1 MYVLLTS
8 AGATGSNGPT
18 FKERSS
24 ADEVKQHG
32 TFSTNYKSNSSRLR
46 NDLGLASKFISRTD
60 PTSEGVEC
68 FIIPGLLTHAAR
80 DILHEA
86 LASVSFGFVTT
97 QSGC

>member
-1 MYVLLTS
+1 MLLTS

-24 ADEVKQHG
+24 ADEVKQHR
-32 TFSTNYKSNSSRLR
+32 TFSTNYNSSRLR

-68 FIIPGLLTHAAR
+68 LIIPGLLTHAAR
-80 DILHEA
+80 VILHEA

>member
-1 MYVLLTS
+1 VLLTS

-24 ADEVKQHG
+24 ADEVKQHR
-32 TFSTNYKSNSSRLR
+32 TFSTNYNSSRLR

-68 FIIPGLLTHAAR
+68 LIIPGLLTHAAR
-80 DILHEA
+80 VILHEA